1 MRSALVMSHLRSSR
15 KQRQRPLA
23 EVPEGPC
30 PSSREVHETIAR
42 DVRHRA
48 AAMAGSM
55 VSDFFFTR
63 SSHRLVVGAGF
74 RENCALLRRAST
86 AGGFIAHFQ
95 QESLSCKGFVGAGPE
110 P

>member
-1 MRSALVMSHLRSSR
+1 VRSALVMSHLRSSR

-55 VSDFFFTR
+55 VSDFFFYAIVPSSRRRRRLPGKLRPAAAGVDGGWFHRPFSTR
-63 SSHRLVVGAGF
+63 IIIL
-74 RENCALLRRAST
+74 
-86 AGGFIAHFQ
+86 
-95 QESLSCKGFVGAGPE
+95 
-110 P
+110 